1 MLSLSKLK
9 QSFSN
14 SKVIPALYTFVTTS
28 FANDLRHLQNLPTV
42 PASPAKVTV
51 VIPNYNYKNF
61 LAARLKSVLNQTYP
75 LYELII
81 LDDASTD
88 GSAEFIE
95 NDLLIKARTKNP
107 DLKIQFLK
115 NTKNSG
121 KSIVQWQKA
130 FKEATG
136 DFLWL
141 AEADDLSDP
150 NFLATVMQKFDDKKV
165 VLSYANSVVI
175 NERDKV
181 LSYDFQNHSVDKQK
195 SGHWQTD
202 FIEDGESEIKNF
214 FAINCNIPNV
224 SSCVFRLDKSIPY
237 EKYLD
242 SAKDFTQCGD
252 WHFYL
257 QILKHGKVA
266 YSRPALNFFRV
277 HQKSVTASSKKS
289 DKLLKEVVRIQT
301 RVAKEYPLSPAV
313 RDAQAH
319 EASRIANRRSEGK

>member
-1 MLSLSKLK
+1 MLSLSSLK
-9 QSFSN
+9 QSLAN
-14 SKVIPALYTFVTTS
+14 NRTLPAVYSFLTKPFATS
-28 FANDLRHLQNLPTV
+28 LRHLEPPIDI
-42 PASPAKVTV
+42 PAKPKKVTV

-95 NDLLIKARTKNP
+95 NELLVKARTKNP
-107 DLKIQFLK
+107 DLKIKFLK
-115 NTKNSG
+115 NANNSG
-121 KSIVQWQKA
+121 KSIAQWQKG

-301 RVAKEYPLSPAV
+301 KLAEEYPLSTAV
-313 RDAQAH
+313 LDAQAH
-319 EASRIANRRSEGK
+319 EASRIANRRSAGK